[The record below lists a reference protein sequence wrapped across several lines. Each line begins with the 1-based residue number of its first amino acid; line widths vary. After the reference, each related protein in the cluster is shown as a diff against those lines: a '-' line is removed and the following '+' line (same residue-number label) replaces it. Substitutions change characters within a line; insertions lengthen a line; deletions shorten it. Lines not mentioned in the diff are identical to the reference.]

1 MILHNALGIDF
12 GTDTI
17 KICDRKNRITVCEK
31 NMIAVRGENRVIAI
45 GDAAYEMY
53 EKTPVDVKA
62 GCPMRN
68 GVIADAKNAETVLSY
83 LLKKNKH
90 FFSGQPSVYIAVP
103 RDISAV
109 EKRAYYNVL
118 NGTIHARRTFL
129 VDKGLADNIG
139 VGVSMTSPRASM
151 LVNIGAGTTEI
162 SVVAD
167 GKVLISKTLQLGG
180 QNLDNDIVTMARRMF
195 HLNIGSKTAVLLKKR
210 LAYVLDGPADS
221 MTVFGISAI
230 SGLPVSAE
238 ISSAAVSMAIQ
249 PTIEQ
254 IGQEVF
260 GILDRLPPQFY
271 NDIMEAGLCLVGG
284 TSLLTNLSEYFRR
297 ILGVRISLVREPG
310 LTTLNGIQIIMNNPE
325 LANNYTYSLKDLTG
339 TTL

>member
-31 NMIAVRGENRVIAI
+31 NMIAIRDENRVIAI
-45 GDAAYEMY
+45 GDAAYDMY
-53 EKTPVDVKA
+53 EKTPENVTA

-90 FFSGQPSVYIAVP
+90 FLSGQPSVYIAVP

-118 NGTIHARRTFL
+118 NGIIRARKTFL
-129 VDKGLADNIG
+129 VDKGIADNIG

-151 LVNIGAGTTEI
+151 LVNVGAGTTEI
-162 SVVAD
+162 SVAAG
-167 GKVLISKTLQLGG
+167 GKILLSKTLQIGG
-180 QNLDNDIVTMARRMF
+180 QNLDEDIVTMARRMF
-195 HLNIGSKTAVLLKKR
+195 HLNIGTKTAVLLKKR

-221 MTVFGISAI
+221 MTVCGISAI

-238 ISSAAVSMAIQ
+238 ISSMAVSMAINV
-249 PTIEQ
+249 TIDR
-254 IGQEVF
+254 IVQELQ

-284 TSLLTNLSEYFRR
+284 TSLIPNLSEYFRR
-297 ILGVRISLVREPG
+297 ELRIPVSLVREPG
-310 LTTLNGIQIIMNNPE
+310 LTTLCGIQMIMNSPE
-325 LANNYTYSLKDLTG
+325 LSEKYTYLLKDLTE
-339 TTL
+339 TTI

>member
-17 KICDRKNRITVCEK
+17 KICDRKNRVTVCEK
-31 NMIAVRGENRVIAI
+31 NMIAIRDENSVIAI
-45 GDAAYEMY
+45 GDTAYEMY
-53 EKTPVDVKA
+53 EKTPVNVA
-62 GCPMRN
+62 ASCPMKN

-90 FFSGQPSVYIAVP
+90 FLSGQPSIYIAVP

-118 NGTIHARRTFL
+118 NGTIHARKTFL
-129 VDKGLADNIG
+129 VDKGIADNIG
-139 VGVSMTSPRASM
+139 VGVSMSSPRASM

-162 SVVAD
+162 SVAAD
-167 GKVLISKTLQLGG
+167 GKILLSKTLQIGG
-180 QNLDNDIVTMARRMF
+180 QNLDEDIITMARRMF
-195 HLNIGSKTAVLLKKR
+195 HLNIGTKTAIILKNR

-221 MTVFGISAI
+221 MTVYGISAI

-238 ISSAAVSMAIQ
+238 ISSMAVSMAITV
-249 PTIEQ
+249 TIDR
-254 IGQEVF
+254 IIQELK

-284 TSLLTNLSEYFRR
+284 TSLIPNLPDYFRR
-297 ILGVRISLVREPG
+297 ELRIPISLVREPG
-310 LTTLNGIQIIMNNPE
+310 LTTLSGIQMIMNSPE
-325 LANNYTYSLKDLTG
+325 LAEKYTYSLKDLTE